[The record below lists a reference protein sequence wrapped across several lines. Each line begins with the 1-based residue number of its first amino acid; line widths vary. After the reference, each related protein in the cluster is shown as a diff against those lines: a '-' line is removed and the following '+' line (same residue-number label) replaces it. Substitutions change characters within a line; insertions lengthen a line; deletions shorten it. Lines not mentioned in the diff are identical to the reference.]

1 MRSFR
6 FPSISKSR
14 SLIKYQDYYSLPG
27 DDVGHAQVGLDGRQE
42 LSNWNLIALTCSAG
56 GLQVVLSL
64 IMSNGTV
71 CNRIAFFLGFVIIDR
86 TSPFS
91 SQLAYRSQ

>member
-6 FPSISKSR
+6 FPSISKAR
-14 SLIKYQDYYSLPG
+14 SLIKQDEYHPLADL
-27 DDVGHAQVGLDGRQE
+27 DDVDYAVLHDRRE
-42 LSNWNLIALTCSAG
+42 DLSRRRLMGLTCCAG

-71 CNRIAFFLGFVIIDR
+71 
-86 TSPFS
+86 S
-91 SQLAYRSQ
+91 